1 MQLLP
6 VDERFS
12 TQSVLS
18 VLAQVETTVT
28 TSDSPGSVVR
38 AITNDLGESLP
49 NLLRAIV
56 ILVVGWLISLV
67 AAALVKGV
75 LNRINVDNKVANWAT
90 GRPRTADSPPIEQW
104 IANAVFWILFIF
116 TIIAFLNALELS
128 AVSQPLSN
136 FLDQVIGYLPE
147 LAGAAILLGIAW
159 LVATLVK
166 ALATRALKA
175 FGIDERLGQQLNDQ
189 PRPQADPAVTPL
201 GTPQGTPL
209 GDPAVPPYDPTNPA
223 ATRPLGATG
232 TATPPSNSFSLSE
245 TIGNTLY
252 WFVFLLFLP
261 SILSTLRLQ
270 GTLQPVQDL
279 LNDILSIIP
288 NILAAVLIGAAGWL
302 VAQVVRRIVT
312 NFLAAAGTDR
322 VGSRFGLAQ
331 TSGSRSL
338 SWVIGTIVFVL
349 ILIPTAIA
357 ALQALQIEA
366 ISAPAV
372 NMLNQILNALPQIF
386 TAAAILLVAY
396 YVGQFLSELVT
407 NLLSGLG
414 FNNVFYWLGL
424 RSQPYT
430 PTQTTVPSAQPG
442 QPPAVVPA
450 KTPSEILGIVV
461 WVGTMLFAAIAAINI
476 LNIEALTAVVTGITV
491 IFGRILVGLLVF
503 AIGLYLANLAY
514 NLITSSGGRQA
525 KILGQTARIA
535 ILALVSA
542 MALQQIGVAS
552 DIINLAFGLLLG
564 AVAVAIAIAFGLG
577 GRDVASEQLREW
589 LNSFKQGD
597 RPY

>member
-1 MQLLP
+1 MGQLLP
-6 VDERFS
+6 LDGLLHPVHTVFN
-12 TQSVLS
+12 
-18 VLAQVETTVT
+18 VLAQADTTVT
-28 TSDSPGSVVR
+28 TSDSPGGVVR
-38 AITNDLGESLP
+38 TITNDLGASLP
-49 NLLRAIV
+49 NLLRAIA

-67 AAALVKGV
+67 VAALIKGV
-75 LNRINVDNKVANWAT
+75 LKQTNVDNKVANWAT
-90 GRPRTADSPPIEQW
+90 GRPKTADSPPIEQW
-104 IANAVFWILFIF
+104 ISSAVFWILFIF

-136 FLDQVIGYLPE
+136 FLDQIIGYLPE

-166 ALATRALKA
+166 AVATRALKA

-189 PRPQADPAVTPL
+189 PRPINDPSAPL
-201 GTPQGTPL
+201 
-209 GDPAVPPYDPTNPA
+209 YDLTAPA
-223 ATRPLGATG
+223 ATQPVGSSAA
-232 TATPPSNSFSLSE
+232 TATPPSDSFSLSE

-261 SILSTLRLQ
+261 SILSTLKLQ

-279 LNDILSIIP
+279 LNDILSIVP

-312 NFLAAAGTDR
+312 NFLAAAGADR
-322 VGSRFGLAQ
+322 VGNRFGLAQ
-331 TSGSRSL
+331 TTGSRSL
-338 SWVIGTIVFVL
+338 SWIVGTIVFVL

-386 TAAAILLVAY
+386 TAAVILLVAY

-407 NLLSGLG
+407 GLLTGLG
-414 FNNVFYWLGL
+414 FNNVFSWLGL
-424 RSQPYT
+424 RSAPYT
-430 PTQTTVPSAQPG
+430 VAQPTVPPTQPGGVQPG
-442 QPPAVVPA
+442 QPAPVAVPA
-450 KTPSEILGIVV
+450 KSPSEIVGIVV
-461 WVGTMLFAAIAAINI
+461 WVGVMLFAAIAAINI
-476 LNIEALTAVVTGITV
+476 LNIEALTALVTGITV

-503 AIGLYLANLAY
+503 AVGLYLANLAY

-552 DIINLAFGLLLG
+552 NIINLAFGLLLG
-564 AVAVAIAIAFGLG
+564 ALAVAIALAFGLG
-577 GRDVASEQLREW
+577 GREVAAEEIRSW
-589 LNSFKQGD
+589 LNSFKQGG
-597 RPY
+597 RSS